1 MNKNIS
7 ITKEKFIVLIT
18 LVLIGL
24 MLVINNMSKSYGA
37 TGNTYGTGTSDTS
50 KDLQIIAIDPDPCNS
65 SVSGDAVLLVSD
77 GYVMLMDTGH
87 GQDGSENK
95 VEYVTDYVI
104 NFLTQYKNAGKLK
117 GFYMYFSHFHS
128 DHYGLIYNSFNS
140 NGTCS
145 TIENVGNRANSYT
158 DVSGKL
164 VARLKETIGNSYI
177 KEIYVSDTKDINNLY
192 NSGSSIWYYRNNY
205 EYLTQTFCTGTTTT
219 VENSTSG
226 CTIYPVNLCKSGNKV
241 KIVEKGDKILLG
253 DAVIDIIGPT
263 YTNTLAFS
271 SASTQTQFNEVFNDG
286 YPSCNNITS
295 GKRNFKTTNN
305 TCTINGKTRY
315 DFSVEN
321 TGVTSNKTGHY
332 LNDTSLVAMVTVGD
346 TRYLTTGDSEWQE
359 IEKLVASSS
368 TINPTGKPIDIVKVP
383 HHGEKTGF
391 LTSFYQTFKPK
402 FAFYQ
407 QDSSYY
413 GGDEWSKYVVDYVS
427 QNTNLL
433 ATGYNGTI
441 KYTISNNNIT
451 VSQEVY
457 MTSCSSKSENNKL
470 IRVKYIDSTSGNEI
484 STQNTYIVAKQSLNE
499 PMTRTDNF
507 YENENHSYNGK
518 YDLKQVAA
526 KSITGYTLR
535 QDTNYEKL
543 AGNATTNT
551 TEEISLKY
559 DVNQYTVT
567 FNSKGGSTVASETV
581 NYNGT
586 ATQPNAPTRTGYT
599 FKGWTLNGNSYDFTT
614 PVTGNITLTAS
625 WEINKYTVT
634 FNSNGGSTV
643 ASETVNY
650 NGTATQPN
658 APTKE
663 GYGFSKWTLNGQEYD
678 FNTKV
683 TSNIELKAEWIIGE
697 YTITFDSNGG
707 SSVATQ
713 TVNYNGTV
721 TQPTAPTKTGYTF
734 KNWTLNGN
742 VYDFSTKVTGSIT
755 LKATWEIAKYTVT
768 FNSNGGSNVTSQTVN
783 YNTTATNPTAP
794 TKTGYTF
801 KGWILNGNS
810 YDFTTPVTSNITLT
824 ASWEI
829 NKYTVTFDSNGGSNI
844 ASETVNYN
852 TAVTAPTNPT
862 KTGYTFKGWRLN
874 GNEYDFSTKIKTDI
888 TLVAEWEINK
898 YTVTF
903 DSDGGSNVRS
913 QTVNYNG
920 TVTQP
925 ATPTKEGYGFSKWT
939 LNGQEYDFNSKVT
952 SNIELKAEWII
963 GEYTI
968 IFDSNGG
975 SSVARQTANYNGV
988 ATIPTPPTREGYTF
1002 KNWTLNGQEYNFQT
1016 PITNSIT
1023 LTATWEVAN
1032 YTVTFNSD
1040 GGTIIDNQII
1050 RHGNKVQKPTDPT
1063 KDGYVFDYWEN
1074 NNEQYDFQTSIT
1086 SNMTLTA
1093 KWRKIKYIINI
1104 ECIDQDSNKI
1114 LNTKKI
1120 VVLEGETFDI
1130 NDYKETINEYRL
1142 EKISLPNDLE
1152 NLEDTVDVK
1161 LYYQSTTKVNIP
1173 NTMKNGRKYLFG
1185 LIILITGLGLIL
1197 STRIK
1202 NKEK

>member
-1 MNKNIS
+1 MDKDIN

-37 TGNTYGTGTSDTS
+37 TENTYGTGTSDNS

-87 GQDGSENK
+87 GLDGDENQI
-95 VEYVTDYVI
+95 EYVTDYVI
-104 NFLTQYKNAGKLK
+104 NFLNQYKNAGKLK

-128 DHYGLIYNSFNS
+128 DHYGLIKNSFEQ
-140 NGTCS
+140 NGSCS

-205 EYLTQTFCTGTTTT
+205 EYLTQTFCAGTTTT

-226 CTIYPVNLCKSGNKV
+226 CTVYPVNLCKSGNKV

-263 YTNTLAFS
+263 YTNTLTFS

-321 TGVTSNKTGHY
+321 TGVSSIKTGHY

-457 MTSCSSKSENNKL
+457 MTSCSSKSANNKL
-470 IRVKYIDSTSGNEI
+470 IRVKYVDSTSGNEI

-543 AGNATTNT
+543 AGNATNNT

-559 DVNQYTVT
+559 DINQYTVT
-567 FNSKGGSTVASETV
+567 FNSNGGSNVSSQTV
-581 NYNGT
+581 NYNTT
-586 ATQPNAPTRTGYT
+586 ATTPTSPTKTGYT
-599 FKGWTLNGNSYDFTT
+599 FKGWKLNGNSYDFST
-614 PVTGNITLTAS
+614 PVTSNITLTAS

-634 FNSNGGSTV
+634 FNSNGGSAV
-643 ASETVNY
+643 ESQTVNY
-650 NGTATQPN
+650 NGTATEPTP
-658 APTKE
+658 PTKE
-663 GYGFSKWTLNGQEYD
+663 GYGFSKWKLNGQEYN

-683 TSNIELKAEWIIGE
+683 TSNIELQAEWIIGE

-707 SSVATQ
+707 FAVAT
-713 TVNYNGTV
+713 
-721 TQPTAPTKTGYTF
+721 
-734 KNWTLNGN
+734 
-742 VYDFSTKVTGSIT
+742 
-755 LKATWEIAKYTVT
+755 
-768 FNSNGGSNVTSQTVN
+768 
-783 YNTTATNPTAP
+783 
-794 TKTGYTF
+794 
-801 KGWILNGNS
+801 
-810 YDFTTPVTSNITLT
+810 
-824 ASWEI
+824 
-829 NKYTVTFDSNGGSNI
+829 
-844 ASETVNYN
+844 
-852 TAVTAPTNPT
+852 
-862 KTGYTFKGWRLN
+862 
-874 GNEYDFSTKIKTDI
+874 
-888 TLVAEWEINK
+888 
-898 YTVTF
+898 
-903 DSDGGSNVRS
+903 
-913 QTVNYNG
+913 
-920 TVTQP
+920 
-925 ATPTKEGYGFSKWT
+925 
-939 LNGQEYDFNSKVT
+939 
-952 SNIELKAEWII
+952 
-963 GEYTI
+963 
-968 IFDSNGG
+968 
-975 SSVARQTANYNGV
+975 QTANYNGV

-1002 KNWTLNGQEYNFQT
+1002 KYWTLNGEKYNFQT
-1016 PITNSIT
+1016 PITGSIT
-1023 LTATWEVAN
+1023 LKATWEVAN
-1032 YTVTFNSD
+1032 HTVTFNSD
-1040 GGTIIDNQII
+1040 GGTIIDNQTI
-1050 RHGNKVQKPTDPT
+1050 RHSNIVQKPTDPA
-1063 KDGYVFDYWEN
+1063 KDGYVFSYWEY
-1074 NNEQYDFQTSIT
+1074 NNEQFDFQTPVT
-1086 SNMTLTA
+1086 SDITLTA
-1093 KWRKIKYIINI
+1093 KWRKIKCIINL

-1152 NLEDTVDVK
+1152 SLEDTVDVK
-1161 LYYQSTTKVNIP
+1161 LYYQSTSKVNIP

-1197 STRIK
+1197 STKIK
-1202 NKEK
+1202 NKEQ